1 MLAVAKDIGTKNLT
15 IDFNFVLGQQIF
27 FELVIILKIL
37 ESAQKCV
44 FGETNNRKKKLISYN
59 YCKF

>member
-37 ESAQKCV
+37 ESAQKMCV
-44 FGETNNRKKKLISYN
+44 WGD
-59 YCKF
+59 